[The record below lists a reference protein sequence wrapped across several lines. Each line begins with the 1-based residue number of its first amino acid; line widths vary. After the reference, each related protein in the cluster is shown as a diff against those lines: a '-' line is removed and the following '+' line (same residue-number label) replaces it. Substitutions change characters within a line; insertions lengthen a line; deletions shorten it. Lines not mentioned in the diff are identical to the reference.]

1 MLHTNLSIDPAT
13 GHLLLAGRD
22 TVELAEKYGT
32 PLYLL
37 DEARIRE
44 KCRTYVNAM
53 KEAFAPG
60 IHAAFGFQGTV
71 LQRNLQDCRRRTNG
85 NRSGFSRRIIYG
97 TRRRV

>member
-1 MLHTNLSIDPAT
+1 MHIYGKDDSDNMLHTNLSIDPAT

-60 IHAAFGFQGTV
+60 SMPLLASKALCFKGIYKIAAE
-71 LQRNLQDCRRRTNG
+71 
-85 NRSGFSRRIIYG
+85 
-97 TRRRV
+97 